1 MSSNKNDDQATSSLV
16 GSKVRVQK
24 IAAADDP
31 AFKTPSWE
39 EHVPGAPN
47 EGESLPSGYT
57 VTGTLKSYVE
67 EGNRLVVSRNTRN
80 GKEVSGVMQT
90 SEIQSVE
97 EKHGVFHVETQNSV
111 YSVAPLLK
119 EFASGPKGAWDRKM
133 KRDYENKGPLWQLA
147 HEENYLEQRARRGRD
162 KAETGGN
169 TPEEETRSLLDKAA
183 AREVE
188 HFLFLDDTREPEDV
202 YPGSSEAW
210 DHVTGPDGFKEYVLH
225 APQTRLVI
233 SFDHDL
239 GAEETGMDLAKW
251 MARQGIKPAECK
263 VHSANVSG
271 AENMRRF
278 LIGWMKHGER
288 GEPWDP
294 EQAMQNLADQAQDLG
309 MHDSSD

>member
-1 MSSNKNDDQATSSLV
+1 MSSNKDDDQATGSLV

-24 IAAADDP
+24 IAAAGNP

-67 EGNRLVVSRNTRN
+67 EGSLLVVLRDTRN
-80 GKEVSGVMQT
+80 GKEVGGVMQT
-90 SEIQSVE
+90 SEIHSVE
-97 EKHGVFHVETQNSV
+97 EKQGSLIAETQNSIYRV
-111 YSVAPLLK
+111 FPIEQSD
-119 EFASGPKGAWDRKM
+119 FASGPEG
-133 KRDYENKGPLWQLA
+133 L
-147 HEENYLEQRARRGRD
+147 
-162 KAETGGN
+162 
-169 TPEEETRSLLDKAA
+169 
-183 AREVE
+183 REAE
-188 HFLFLDDTREPEDV
+188 HFLFLDDTRDPEYV
-202 YPGSSEAW
+202 YPDTPEKW
-210 DHVTGPDGFKEYVLH
+210 DHVTGPEGFKEYVLH
-225 APQTRLVI
+225 APQKRLVI

-251 MARQGIKPAECK
+251 MARQGIKPAEWK

-278 LIGWMKHGER
+278 LNGWMKHGER

-294 EQAMQNLADQAQDLG
+294 EQAMQNLADQSQELG
-309 MHDSSD
+309 IYENPE

>member
-1 MSSNKNDDQATSSLV
+1 MSSNKDDDQATDSLV

-24 IAAADDP
+24 IAAADNP

-67 EGNRLVVSRNTRN
+67 EGNRLVVLRDTRN
-80 GKEVSGVMQT
+80 GEEISGVMQT
-90 SEIQSVE
+90 SEIQCVE
-97 EKHGVFHVETQNSV
+97 EKQGTLCIETQNSV
-111 YSVAPLLK
+111 YCVSPLV
-119 EFASGPKGAWDRKM
+119 EPTDFASGPKGAWDRKM

-147 HEENYLEQRARRGRD
+147 QKAKEDHRKGRTMPLPGT
-162 KAETGGN
+162 ELSI
-169 TPEEETRSLLDKAA
+169 E
-183 AREVE
+183 E

-202 YPGSSEAW
+202 YPDTAEEW
-210 DHVTGPDGFKEYVLH
+210 DHVTGPDGFKEYLLH
-225 APQTRLVI
+225 APQKRLVI

-239 GAEETGMDLAKW
+239 GTEETGMDLAKW
-251 MARQGIKPAECK
+251 MARQGIKPAEYK

-278 LIGWMKHGER
+278 LNGWMKHGER